1 MEDFVSGQKVSAEKL
16 NQLKELAMGS
26 QNPTDRQFMK
36 TDNGDVVWGAA
47 ASRLQR
53 VNNRKVFD
61 AQVRYHWI
69 DVTGENESDVQK
81 FPVPFWYVYLGSDSE
96 RQNFEDL
103 WDLGIESAANTLW
116 YPHRIISLLIPDPM
130 GN

>member
-16 NQLKELAMGS
+16 NQLKGLAMGS
-26 QNPTDRQFMK
+26 QNPTDRQFVK
-36 TDNGDVVWGAA
+36 TDNGDVDWGAA
-47 ASRLQR
+47 ASRLQM

-69 DVTGENESDVQK
+69 DVTGEDESDVQK

-103 WDLGIESAANTLW
+103 WDLGIESASNTLW
-116 YPHRIISLLIPDPM
+116 YPHRIISLLLPDPM